1 MADGNNV
8 PNRKVAIGAGVLGG
22 ITFVAAVCDKLG
34 FQLDTAAWLGAATAV
49 TFVVQYFVPNAE
61 T

>member
-8 PNRKVAIGAGVLGG
+8 PNRKVAVGAGVLGA
-22 ITFVAAVCDKLG
+22 ITFIAAVCDKLG
-34 FQLDTAAWLGAATAV
+34 FQLETAAWLGAATAV
-49 TFVVQYFVPNAE
+49 TFIVQWAIPNAE